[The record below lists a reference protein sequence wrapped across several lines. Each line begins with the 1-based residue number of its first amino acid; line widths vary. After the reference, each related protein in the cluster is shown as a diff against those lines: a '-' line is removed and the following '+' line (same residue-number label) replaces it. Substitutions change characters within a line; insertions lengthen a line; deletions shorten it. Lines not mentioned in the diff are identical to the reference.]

1 MDRIEDLIRGLDPVR
16 AEHRATTP
24 SAVHP
29 DVEAATETGTDT
41 EVIAVLRPDF
51 RPVTAADDD
60 AGVFSDDRPVVVPL
74 VRRRPI
80 VVVLVGA
87 AAAAA
92 VAGAIVVGS
101 TLGVQSPLPAGTTDP
116 APIPKPTTAGEGTA
130 DPTPDSAPVPT
141 VDPTV
146 APVAEPTVVPTGP
159 PADVGCQP
167 QDVDLLKEQGSDFAS
182 LTPWTTNPQ
191 YYPVLGCTD
200 EWMSMDMTEEG
211 YAVEGKDGG
220 NAWFFIAKRVGGQ
233 WIVDPDTYGAILR
246 WEFLMEDPNGTPQE
260 LMDQRFI
267 EAGIPVEL
275 REELVG
281 AEPAAADLV
290 RGLEAPELGLRYQIP
305 FSWGIV
311 DVDNGVDLVTT
322 TGTPVATLQ
331 RSRESGIGGACTE
344 APRPWRELRSVP
356 VTIDTPGG
364 PVSARFAL
372 RVFEG
377 DQLVGATGLVL
388 ADAPSSGEGC
398 MLYNAISTPAV
409 GLLSLTSEFR
419 LSPDEEG
426 NGTVFGSLADAEA
439 YAASAEFDAL
449 AAIADS
455 IVITD

>member
-16 AEHRATTP
+16 AEDRAKTE
-24 SAVHP
+24 SAVDP
-29 DVEAATETGTDT
+29 ATDPATDT
-41 EVIAVLRPDF
+41 DAEVIAAF

-60 AGVFSDDRPVVVPL
+60 DTGVFSDDRPVVVPL
-74 VRRRPI
+74 VRRRP
-80 VVVLVGA
+80 VVLVLAGA

-101 TLGVQSPLPAGTTDP
+101 TMGVQSPLPAGTTDP

-130 DPTPDSAPVPT
+130 DPAPDPTGDPT
-141 VDPTV
+141 VDPV
-146 APVAEPTVVPTGP
+146 VEPTVVPTGP

-167 QDVDLLKEQGSDFAS
+167 QDVDRLMEQGSDFAS

-191 YYPVLGCTD
+191 YYPVIGCTD
-200 EWMSMDMTEEG
+200 EWMSMEMTEEG

-220 NAWFFIAKRVGGQ
+220 NAWFFIAKRVDGQ
-233 WIVDPDTYGAILR
+233 WIIDPDTYGAILR

-260 LMDQRFI
+260 LMDRRFI
-267 EAGIPVEL
+267 EAGFPVEL

-281 AEPAAADLV
+281 AGPTADELV
-290 RGLEAPELGLRYQIP
+290 RGLEARELGLRYQIP
-305 FSWGIV
+305 LAWGTV
-311 DVDNGVDLVTT
+311 DVAGGVDLVNTA
-322 TGTPVATLQ
+322 GTPVATLQ
-331 RSRESGIGGACTE
+331 RSRESGIGGTCTE
-344 APRPWRELRSVP
+344 APVPWRELLSVP
-356 VTIDTPGG
+356 VSIDTPSG

-377 DQLVGATGLVL
+377 EQLVGATGLVL

-398 MLYNAISTPAV
+398 MLYNAISTPVV

-419 LSPDEEG
+419 LSPDEKG
-426 NGTVFGSLADAEA
+426 NGTVFPALADAET
-439 YAASAEFDAL
+439 YAGSAEFGAL
-449 AAIADS
+449 VAIAES